1 LKKCLLAVLI
11 ASPLVWAQAPTP
23 AAADPADPRAAV
35 PRVAYRSVFADTP
48 TGVETELVDWKK
60 ANADVGQF
68 RRGHVDILRWEAE
81 QARRAGKPA
90 PPAGHHHSHGGKP

>member
-1 LKKCLLAVLI
+1 MKKCLLAVLI

-60 ANADVGQF
+60 ANAEVGQF
-68 RRGHVDILRWEAE
+68 RRGHVDLLKWEE
-81 QARRAGKPA
+81 ERARATPA
-90 PPAGHHHSHGGKP
+90 PATGDHRHHGGNKQ